1 MQNSI
6 LASMYIPNIN
16 KMTDKKKIVDFMKR
30 FSFATIITS
39 KNGLPIATHLPFII
53 REENDKL
60 FLYSHVAKQNEQWKH
75 IEENVILVIFTEPHA
90 YISPTNYE
98 KEVNVPT
105 WNYISIHAYGKG
117 QLLTRHEDMIS
128 LLEGTIDNYETSYRE
143 QWNRLPDKYRL
154 GQMMGITGFKIEVTE
169 IQAKEKLSQNK
180 THNEQQKIIDTLT
193 ASSNMNEQITA
204 EYMAR
209 NLQSK

>member
-1 MQNSI
+1 
-6 LASMYIPNIN
+6 MYIPNIN
-16 KMTDKKKIVDFMKR
+16 KMTDKKKIVDFMNR
-30 FSFATIITS
+30 FSFATLITS
-39 KNGLPIATHLPFII
+39 KNDLPIATHLPFII

-128 LLEGTIDNYETSYRE
+128 LLEGTIDNYEASYRE

-154 GQMMGITGFKIEVTE
+154 GQMMGIAGFKIEVTE

-180 THNEQQKIIDTLT
+180 THNEQQKIIDTLA
-193 ASSNMNEQITA
+193 ASSDANEQITA

>member
-1 MQNSI
+1 
-6 LASMYIPNIN
+6 
-16 KMTDKKKIVDFMKR
+16 MTDKKKIVDFMKR
-30 FSFATIITS
+30 FSFATLITS
-39 KNGLPIATHLPFII
+39 KNDFPIATHLPFII

-180 THNEQQKIIDTLT
+180 THNEQQKIIDTLA
-193 ASSNMNEQITA
+193 ASSDANEQITA

>member
-1 MQNSI
+1 
-6 LASMYIPNIN
+6 
-16 KMTDKKKIVDFMKR
+16 MTDKKKIVDFMNR
-30 FSFATIITS
+30 FSFATLITS
-39 KNGLPIATHLPFII
+39 KNDFPIATHLPFII

-180 THNEQQKIIDTLT
+180 THNEQQKIIDTLA
-193 ASSNMNEQITA
+193 ASSDANEQITA

>member
-1 MQNSI
+1 
-6 LASMYIPNIN
+6 
-16 KMTDKKKIVDFMKR
+16 MTDKKKIVDFMNR
-30 FSFATIITS
+30 FSFATLITS
-39 KNGLPIATHLPFII
+39 KNDFPIATHLPFII

-180 THNEQQKIIDTLT
+180 THNEQQKIIDMLA
-193 ASSNMNEQITA
+193 ASSDTNEQITA

>member
-1 MQNSI
+1 
-6 LASMYIPNIN
+6 
-16 KMTDKKKIVDFMKR
+16 MTDKKKIVDFMNR
-30 FSFATIITS
+30 FSFATLITS
-39 KNGLPIATHLPFII
+39 KNDFPIATHLPFII

-154 GQMMGITGFKIEVTE
+154 GQMMGIAGFKIEVTE

-180 THNEQQKIIDTLT
+180 THNEQQKIIDTLA
-193 ASSNMNEQITA
+193 ASSDANEQITA

>member
-1 MQNSI
+1 
-6 LASMYIPNIN
+6 
-16 KMTDKKKIVDFMKR
+16 MKR
-30 FSFATIITS
+30 FSFATLITS
-39 KNGLPIATHLPFII
+39 KNDFPIATHLPFII

-75 IEENVILVIFTEPHA
+75 IEENLILVIFTEPHA

-98 KEVNVPT
+98 KEINVPT

-154 GQMMGITGFKIEVTE
+154 GQMMGIAGFKIEVTE

-180 THNEQQKIIDTLT
+180 THNEQQKIIDTLA
-193 ASSNMNEQITA
+193 ASSDANEQITA

>member
-1 MQNSI
+1 
-6 LASMYIPNIN
+6 
-16 KMTDKKKIVDFMKR
+16 MTDKKKIVDFMNR
-30 FSFATIITS
+30 FSFATLITS
-39 KNGLPIATHLPFII
+39 KNDFPIATHLPFII
-53 REENDKL
+53 KEENDKL

-128 LLEGTIDNYETSYRE
+128 LLESTIDNYEASYRE

-154 GQMMGITGFKIEVTE
+154 AQMMGISGFKIEVTE

-180 THNEQQKIIDTLT
+180 THNEQQKIIDTLA
-193 ASSNMNEQITA
+193 ASSDANEQITA

>member
-1 MQNSI
+1 
-6 LASMYIPNIN
+6 
-16 KMTDKKKIVDFMKR
+16 MTDKKKIVDFMNR
-30 FSFATIITS
+30 FSFATLITS
-39 KNGLPIATHLPFII
+39 KNDFPIATHLPFII

-75 IEENVILVIFTEPHA
+75 IEENLILVIFTEPHA

-98 KEVNVPT
+98 KEINVPT

-154 GQMMGITGFKIEVTE
+154 GQMMGIAGFKIEVTE

-180 THNEQQKIIDTLT
+180 THNEQQKIIDTLA
-193 ASSNMNEQITA
+193 ASSDANEQITA